1 MAGVYNAAAQ
11 TLDIYVNG
19 VLDDGVLTGTVP
31 AAQVPSAVNAAIGMR
46 SGGFYF
52 NGVIDDL
59 RIYSRALSATEI
71 QADMNTAVGTIV
83 ATPPTVSSLQC
94 SPTSVAAGASST
106 CTVTL
111 SAAAPTGG
119 SVVTLSDNSSAITTP
134 ASATV
139 AAGASTASF
148 TVTAGSVTSTQSVTI
163 TAALNGSSTTAAVTV
178 TAPAVTL
185 TKLACSPT
193 SVAAGASSTCTVTL
207 SAAAPT
213 GGSVVTLSDNS
224 SAITTPASAT
234 VAAGA
239 STASFTVTAGSVTST
254 QSVTITAALN
264 GSSTTAAVTVTAPAV
279 TLTKLACS
287 PTSVAAG
294 ASSTC
299 TVTLSAAAPSGGSVV
314 TLSDNSSAITTPASA
329 TVAAGASTA
338 SFTVTAGSVTSTQSV
353 TITAAL
359 NGSSTTAAV
368 TVTAPAV
375 TLTKLACSP
384 TSVAAGAS
392 STCTVTLSAAA
403 PSGGS
408 AVTLSDNS
416 SAITTP
422 ASATV
427 AAGASTASFTVTAGS
442 VTSTQSVTITAA
454 LNGSSATAS
463 LTLSTPTTTSL
474 SAAYGFDE
482 GTGKTTADT
491 SGNGI
496 TGQIQGATWTTT
508 GKYGS
513 ALSFNGTT
521 NYVDL
526 GSPVALQSTG
536 SMTWSAWVY
545 AAGTPPDDG
554 QIVAMSR
561 RRFRLATE
569 DYSRHRSSHL
579 RHRSFTRRKAHTQR
593 YSKTVLALKKWYHVA
608 GVYNAA
614 AKTLDIYV
622 NGVLDDGVLTGAVP
636 AAQVLAAVPARIGM
650 RSGGYYFNGT
660 IDNVRIYSRALA
672 ASEIQAD
679 MNTPVTLPGALT
691 TSAVKAP
698 SQQCGSNCNA
708 TTAAQAGTTADG
720 AASNQTD
727 GAVSALS
734 CSPRAASAGSQVNCE
749 LRVTASPRPR
759 SLRLASSSDQVRVP
773 AAVSTRSNQSSLA
786 FQVSI
791 DPLAKQQT
799 ATVTAALG
807 ESQVQDTILVT
818 PGAPVLTDPGRQTA
832 KFGNVVRFLVR
843 AVDPNGLPVQLTAR
857 GIPAG
862 ASFEAAG
869 GGFNWIPDESQM
881 GQYAISFTASNS
893 AGQSSTLQV
902 PVEVDSGKPSLD
914 STEPPSCSPGA
925 IAALSG
931 SRLAAAGAILSDASG
946 ASTSLGGTRVKVNND
961 YVPVLF
967 SSATQVKFLC
977 PAFNPGTP
985 LAIAVESDSGTTE
998 PLASTMMEASPT
1010 IFPLDSSSGKQGL
1023 ISFPAAKDL
1032 VMNRNFRIPAK
1043 PAQPG
1048 DPIVI
1053 WATGLGSGCGIGIRG
1068 GGRQYQWDRCSGGIG
1083 QRRTGPGWRVYHP
1096 DTGARG
1102 RYLRRRSIFTSR
1114 RGYPGW
1120 TAL

>member
-1 MAGVYNAAAQ
+1 M
-11 TLDIYVNG
+11 D
-19 VLDDGVLTGTVP
+19 
-31 AAQVPSAVNAAIGMR
+31 
-46 SGGFYF
+46 
-52 NGVIDDL
+52 
-59 RIYSRALSATEI
+59 
-71 QADMNTAVGTIV
+71 
-83 ATPPTVSSLQC
+83 
-94 SPTSVAAGASST
+94 
-106 CTVTL
+106 
-111 SAAAPTGG
+111 
-119 SVVTLSDNSSAITTP
+119 
-134 ASATV
+134 
-139 AAGASTASF
+139 
-148 TVTAGSVTSTQSVTI
+148 
-163 TAALNGSSTTAAVTV
+163 
-178 TAPAVTL
+178 
-185 TKLACSPT
+185 
-193 SVAAGASSTCTVTL
+193 
-207 SAAAPT
+207 
-213 GGSVVTLSDNS
+213 
-224 SAITTPASAT
+224 
-234 VAAGA
+234 
-239 STASFTVTAGSVTST
+239 
-254 QSVTITAALN
+254 
-264 GSSTTAAVTVTAPAV
+264 
-279 TLTKLACS
+279 
-287 PTSVAAG
+287 
-294 ASSTC
+294 
-299 TVTLSAAAPSGGSVV
+299 
-314 TLSDNSSAITTPASA
+314 
-329 TVAAGASTA
+329 
-338 SFTVTAGSVTSTQSV
+338 
-353 TITAAL
+353 
-359 NGSSTTAAV
+359 
-368 TVTAPAV
+368 
-375 TLTKLACSP
+375 
-384 TSVAAGAS
+384 
-392 STCTVTLSAAA
+392 
-403 PSGGS
+403 
-408 AVTLSDNS
+408 
-416 SAITTP
+416 
-422 ASATV
+422 
-427 AAGASTASFTVTAGS
+427 
-442 VTSTQSVTITAA
+442 
-454 LNGSSATAS
+454 
-463 LTLSTPTTTSL
+463 
-474 SAAYGFDE
+474 
-482 GTGKTTADT
+482 
-491 SGNGI
+491 I
-496 TGQIQGATWTTT
+496 TGQIQGATWTTA

-526 GSPVALQSTG
+526 GSPVALQSTS
-536 SMTWSAWVY
+536 SMTWSAWIY
-545 AAGTPPDDG
+545 ANANPYDDG
-554 QIVAMSR
+554 QIVAMSDTGSGWQLKTTPDTGVR
-561 RRFRLATE
+561 TFGIAVSP
-569 DYSRHRSSHL
+569 DG
-579 RHRSFTRRKAHTQR
+579 KAHTQR

-679 MNTPVTLPGALT
+679 MNTPVTSPGALT

-698 SQQCGSNCNA
+698 SLQCGSNCGA
-708 TTAAQAGTTADG
+708 TTEAQARTASG
-720 AASNQTD
+720 GGASNQTD
-727 GAVSALS
+727 AAVSALS

-759 SLRLASSSDQVRVP
+759 SLRLASSSDQIRVP

-832 KFGNVVRFLVR
+832 KFGNAVRFLVR

-881 GQYAISFTASNS
+881 GQYAITFTASNS

-925 IAALSG
+925 IATLSG
-931 SRLAAAGAILSDASG
+931 SRLAAAGTILSDASG

-967 SSATQVKFLC
+967 SSTTQVKFLC
-977 PAFNPGTP
+977 PAFNPGTS

-1053 WATGLGSGCGIGIRG
+1053 WATGLGSSAELASGTVVVNISGIDAAVESVSAVPGQAGVYTIQTRVPAAVTFG
-1068 GGRQYQWDRCSGGIG
+1068 DAVSLRVAVVTPDGRHFDSNTVTMAVEAVR
-1083 QRRTGPGWRVYHP
+1083 P
-1096 DTGARG
+1096 
-1102 RYLRRRSIFTSR
+1102 
-1114 RGYPGW
+1114 
-1120 TAL
+1120 